1 VCTNAGSVSVF
12 GKISGADSQEGG
24 ALTAAALDEIRQLK
38 HPPVA
43 VRRTLEALHLL
54 LHADRHRSGL
64 PRGGVKWESVM
75 RT

>member
-64 PRGGVKWESVM
+64 PQGGVKWESVM